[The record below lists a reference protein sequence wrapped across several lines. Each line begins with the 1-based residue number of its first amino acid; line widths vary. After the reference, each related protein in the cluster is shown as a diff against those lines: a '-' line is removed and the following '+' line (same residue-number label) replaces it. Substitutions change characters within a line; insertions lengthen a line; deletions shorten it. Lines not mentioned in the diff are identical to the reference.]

1 MAKSIFRNALDR
13 VVEARRREADRYVS
27 RALLSLDD
35 TTLAA
40 IGKSREELRRKA
52 HNSYVF
58 W

>member
-1 MAKSIFRNALDR
+1 MAKSIFRNAFDR
-13 VVEARRREADRYVS
+13 VVDARRREADRYVS

-40 IGKSREELRRKA
+40 IGRNREELHRVAKG
-52 HNSYVF
+52 SYSF